1 MKLAH
6 YTGVW
11 LGGIR
16 AGSSK
21 FRLGKTHNNLTC
33 LASSLLKHVERNS
46 PSISKIFRYDI
57 VVFPGPVKSSLSTIC
72 SCVDRRLLGSVAAM
86 GVMRKESVILN
97 LAQLGAPKV
106 PAFVLVESPYD
117 HMQKWFPKNPAYGFY
132 SD

>member
-1 MKLAH
+1 
-6 YTGVW
+6 
-11 LGGIR
+11 
-16 AGSSK
+16 
-21 FRLGKTHNNLTC
+21 
-33 LASSLLKHVERNS
+33 
-46 PSISKIFRYDI
+46 
-57 VVFPGPVKSSLSTIC
+57 
-72 SCVDRRLLGSVAAM
+72 VDRRLLGSVAAM